1 MKEFI
6 ILFVLFFIIIYLF
19 YYFLYRRKKLVYD
32 KKTLSADI
40 KILEGYYKVNTEK
53 IGYQKVLRIMNLV
66 NSLMLTI
73 MIMIVYKLNNYIY
86 KFLILVHIFL
96 LIQKVG
102 HMYLYLLGN
111 IQYIL
116 LLAIFYVT
124 FL

>member
-53 IGYQKVLRIMNLV
+53 IGYQKVLRIMNFV

-86 KFLILVHIFL
+86 KFF
-96 LIQKVG
+96 
-102 HMYLYLLGN
+102 
-111 IQYIL
+111 IL
-116 LLAIFYVT
+116 LVLIIPFIWVTYYFLAKYLKHLERKSEENV
-124 FL
+124 

>member
-32 KKTLSADI
+32 KKTLSPDI
-40 KILEGYYKVNTEK
+40 KILEGYYKVNIEK

-86 KFLILVHIFL
+86 KFLILLVLIVPFIWVTYYFL
-96 LIQKVG
+96 AK
-102 HMYLYLLGN
+102 YLKHLERKREEN
-111 IQYIL
+111 
-116 LLAIFYVT
+116 V
-124 FL
+124 